1 MVATAC
7 AVAASSPRSNTQ
19 GQKKSVCVPCP
30 LEQTIARGPI
40 EHDPAAGIVR
50 PTVRG
55 FDFLLNLQEMFLLPA
70 ASAKSMDACSQH
82 PPPEQGLLC
91 ALCARQKHAATGTSS
106 FPVPG
111 AGFLN
116 VLSQGD

>member
-7 AVAASSPRSNTQ
+7 AVAASSPRSNAQ

-55 FDFLLNLQEMFLLPA
+55 FDFLSNLQEMFLLPA

-82 PPPEQGLLC
+82 PPPSKGCC
-91 ALCARQKHAATGTSS
+91 APCVHAKST
-106 FPVPG
+106 PQQERRL
-111 AGFLN
+111 FLFRA
-116 VLSQGD
+116 LAS